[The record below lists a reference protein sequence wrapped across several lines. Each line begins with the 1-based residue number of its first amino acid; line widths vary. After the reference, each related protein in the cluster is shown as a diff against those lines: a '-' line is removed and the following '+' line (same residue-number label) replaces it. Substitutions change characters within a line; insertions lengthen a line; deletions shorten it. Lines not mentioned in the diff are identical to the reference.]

1 MKSKIVGG
9 IILLLVIIVI
19 IAFQFVNVNK
29 PEEIT
34 VSGYKKKKKEGLMQ
48 DEEVKKILKDK
59 YDLIEKYFGE

>member
-34 VSGYKKKKKEGLMQ
+34 VSRIFRWRKRRSYAR
-48 DEEVKKILKDK
+48 
-59 YDLIEKYFGE
+59 